1 MKLES
6 AIFPVIRLRPA
17 GISPASSACVREIFS
32 GRTPTRTLP
41 PVVVAAEHRAVGSVS
56 LPPPAL
62 RTISSPPLESTSAS
76 MRLEVPRK
84 LATNVVF
91 GFS

>member
-6 AIFPVIRLRPA
+6 AILPVIRLRPS
-17 GISPASSACVREIFS
+17 GISPASSTWVRETFS

-41 PVVVAAEHRAVGSVS
+41 PAAVGAEQRACGRTS
-56 LPPPAL
+56 LPPPAA
-62 RTISSPPLESTSAS
+62 RTMSSPFLLSTAAS
-76 MRLEVPRK
+76 MRFEVPRK
-84 LATNVVF
+84 LATNVVC